1 MKSDSNF
8 GFKQKQISWRRW
20 SYTRILYKIKFCNQ
34 IVPYLAESYDN
45 IYFSENLAHSMKK
58 GIITLIYK
66 NKGNVSE
73 LKNWRPISLL
83 NLDYKILTKLLA
95 NRLKC
100 ITDEI

>member
-1 MKSDSNF
+1 
-8 GFKQKQISWRRW
+8 
-20 SYTRILYKIKFCNQ
+20 
-34 IVPYLAESYDN
+34 
-45 IYFSENLAHSMKK
+45 MKK

-100 ITDEI
+100 ISDEILNPLQTSGSKGRNILHNVLNIKIIINYIKQNNLNAALISFDNE